1 MNRQKKKTDIICRC
15 NNISR
20 ETIEAAIRGGCRTM
34 NDIFDETTAGVGPCG
49 GSCRR
54 RIVPILQTYLET
66 GEFPPPTSPSKHS
79 PSENLHSD
87 NSPSKKTPS
96 KDQLSENSTN
106 SPEENPQDKAP
117 NNTGQKDPSRTWCP
131 LDPLAA

>member
-20 ETIEAAIRGGCRTM
+20 ETIEAAIRGGCSTM

-66 GEFPPPTSPSKHS
+66 GKFPSPTSQSKHS
-79 PSENLHSD
+79 PSEN
-87 NSPSKKTPS
+87 SPSETTQS
-96 KDQLSENSTN
+96 NDQVPENSTIAN
-106 SPEENPQDKAP
+106 DDRSQDKTP
-117 NNTGQKDPSRTWCP
+117 NNTGQKDPSRT
-131 LDPLAA
+131 